1 MDWLK
6 DLLKDYVE
14 EGKVDEV
21 VDKFNKENPKHFM
34 PKNAFNE
41 KSEELRLAKEQIE
54 ENKKLLDDLNKKA
67 STVEDYEKNLN
78 DYKQKYEQLE
88 QDSNKRIS
96 EISKKTDLK
105 LKLSEFFI
113 EDSVDLILGKVNLEN
128 VKVGEDSK
136 IQNFDEVLNNLKQT
150 YPRLAKET
158 VSSSA
163 TSTTTNEETKPDTSN
178 MSDEEYYKQ
187 EGMKPLW

>member
-6 DLLKDYVE
+6 ELLKDYVE

-34 PKNAFNE
+34 PKQTFNE

-54 ENKKLLDDLNKKA
+54 ENKKLLEAATQKA
-67 STVEDYEKNLN
+67 STIEDYEKNLN
-78 DYKQKYEQLE
+78 EFKQKYEQLE

-105 LKLSEFFI
+105 IKLSEFFI
-113 EDSVDLILGKVNLEN
+113 EDSVGLILDKVNLDE
-128 VKVGEDSK
+128 VKVGENNK
-136 IQNFDEVLNNLKQT
+136 IENFDIVLEGLKKN

-158 VSSSA
+158 TSSSA
-163 TSTTTNEETKPDTSN
+163 TSETKEEETQRDTSN
-178 MSDEEYYKQ
+178 MNDEEYYKQ
-187 EGMKPLW
+187 QGVKPLW